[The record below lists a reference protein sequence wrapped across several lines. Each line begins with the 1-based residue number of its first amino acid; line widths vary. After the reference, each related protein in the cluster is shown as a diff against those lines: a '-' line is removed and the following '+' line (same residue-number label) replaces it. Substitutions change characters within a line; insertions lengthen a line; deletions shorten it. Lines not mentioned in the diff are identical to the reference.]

1 MRGGVVHQLVFHF
14 YSAGLM
20 LRLFA
25 ECWPVRLRGNH
36 VPLKYFSL
44 DVFSPLKIVAVVSG
58 CTQRVGGAAGLA
70 VWVR

>member
-14 YSAGLM
+14 YSAGLTPG
-20 LRLFA
+20 LFV
-25 ECWPVRLRGNH
+25 ECWPVHLRGNH

-58 CTQRVGGAAGLA
+58 CSQRGGGAAGA
-70 VWVR
+70 